1 MTLKQWLKREGLSL
15 REAGERLG
23 MTHARVAQLRDGQTP
38 TMKTADR
45 IAAATGGAVTRLD
58 WPKEAP

>member
-1 MTLKQWLKREGLSL
+1 MTLREWLEREGLSL

-23 MTHARVAQLRDGQTP
+23 MTHARVVQLRDGEMP

-45 IAAATGGAVTRLD
+45 IEKATGGAVTRLD
-58 WPKEAP
+58 WPKEGA